1 MTQTK
6 REPFNAGDFSSRKL
20 MELVS
25 GERDGDRLTLDQ
37 EALDAVVSEL
47 ASRRHYLREL
57 RDRGLLA
64 PARPRALSFQKILTA
79 PLGRR
84 RRVPETN
91 PGHSGGHA
99 AAGAPDLCPRRHRES
114 RANVG
119 PGEHCMA
126 NCLAPQRR
134 ALHWQ
139 CSSVTTAAWPD
150 STQASGSRTVHS
162 LTR

>member
-37 EALDAVVSEL
+37 RRSTQWFLNWRADATIF
-47 ASRRHYLREL
+47 ASSAIADCSR
-57 RDRGLLA
+57 

-79 PLGRR
+79 PARATS
-84 RRVPETN
+84 RVPETN

-119 PGEHCMA
+119 PGE
-126 NCLAPQRR
+126 
-134 ALHWQ
+134 
-139 CSSVTTAAWPD
+139 SIAW
-150 STQASGSRTVHS
+150 RTV
-162 LTR
+162 

>member
-1 MTQTK
+1 MLTTNSKSRPGNEATQLVAARQENLHTQVVGEETMMTQTI

-64 PARPRALSFQKILTA
+64 PRAS
-79 PLGRR
+79 
-84 RRVPETN
+84 
-91 PGHSGGHA
+91 
-99 AAGAPDLCPRRHRES
+99 
-114 RANVG
+114 
-119 PGEHCMA
+119 
-126 NCLAPQRR
+126 
-134 ALHWQ
+134 
-139 CSSVTTAAWPD
+139 
-150 STQASGSRTVHS
+150 
-162 LTR
+162 